1 MSQEQKND
9 LNEMKRLGKTTEFL
23 ISWAHKIVVPNVHL
37 KLAGWRALIILSNFY
52 SMFILFHFKISNS
65 QTKKENQVWF

>member
-23 ISWAHKIVVPNVHL
+23 ISWSHKIVAPIVQL
-37 KLAGWRALIILSNFY
+37 KLAGWRALIILPNFY
-52 SMFILFHFKISNS
+52 
-65 QTKKENQVWF
+65 